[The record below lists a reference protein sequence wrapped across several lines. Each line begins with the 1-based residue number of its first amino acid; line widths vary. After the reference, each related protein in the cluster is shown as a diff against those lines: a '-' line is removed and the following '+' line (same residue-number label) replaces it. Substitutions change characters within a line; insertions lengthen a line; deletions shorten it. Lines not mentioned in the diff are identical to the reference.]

1 VTFVDTNVLLD
12 VFADDPAWKAW
23 SFDQIGRLNG
33 GSVSLIV
40 LAELAP
46 NFAAVDDLTSVLSSF
61 GLEVVELTDRAAFIA
76 GTRFADYRRKQP
88 QRTRVLADFIIG
100 AQALDRAVPLLTR
113 DIRIYHRYFP
123 ELTLITPETH
133 NG

>member
-1 VTFVDTNVLLD
+1 MTFVDTNVLLD

-23 SFDQIGRLNG
+23 SFEQIGRLDG
-33 GSVSLIV
+33 GLVSLVV

-46 NFAAVDDLTSVLSSF
+46 NFAGVDDLTAILGSL
-61 GLEVVELTDRAAFIA
+61 GLETAELTGKAAFVA

-100 AQALDRAVPLLTR
+100 AQALEHDAPLLTR
-113 DIRIYHRYFP
+113 DIRIYRRYFP
-123 ELTLITPETH
+123 ELTLITPE
-133 NG
+133 N